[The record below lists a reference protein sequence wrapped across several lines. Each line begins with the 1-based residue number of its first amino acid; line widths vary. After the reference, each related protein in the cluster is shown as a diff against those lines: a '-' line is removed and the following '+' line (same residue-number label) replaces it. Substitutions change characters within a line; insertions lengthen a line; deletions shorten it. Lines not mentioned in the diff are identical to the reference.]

1 MFECA
6 GGRYSSLVLERGGV
20 WNEVVW
26 FSKGVLA
33 GNDGPFDFEMLL
45 VCSSA
50 RIDHVVFAIN
60 LSRTFVPLI
69 SSPHENMPTRLGP
82 TLAASRFGTT
92 SRIKNGF
99 RGTSL
104 LLPSPPSD
112 TVGFSMRQVGP
123 LAGRSWHSFAF

>member
-92 SRIKNGF
+92 SRIKTGSGEPVSF
-99 RGTSL
+99 FL
-104 LLPSPPSD
+104 A
-112 TVGFSMRQVGP
+112 RQAIP
-123 LAGRSWHSFAF
+123 WAFPCDRWGH